1 MRSQSSR
8 LQLASRIVRLPLHEI
23 HYIESYNHHVIIHR
37 GSECAN
43 SYLISLTEVER
54 QLPGEMFGRC
64 HNSYLVNLEYVE
76 EITRTKLL
84 LRDGCRLPV
93 GRAYYDSLQHAFIHY
108 MNL

>member
-1 MRSQSSR
+1 
-8 LQLASRIVRLPLHEI
+8 
-23 HYIESYNHHVIIHR
+23 
-37 GSECAN
+37 
-43 SYLISLTEVER
+43 
-54 QLPGEMFGRC
+54 MFGRC

-93 GRAYYDSLQHAFIHY
+93 GRSFYDSLLHAFIHY